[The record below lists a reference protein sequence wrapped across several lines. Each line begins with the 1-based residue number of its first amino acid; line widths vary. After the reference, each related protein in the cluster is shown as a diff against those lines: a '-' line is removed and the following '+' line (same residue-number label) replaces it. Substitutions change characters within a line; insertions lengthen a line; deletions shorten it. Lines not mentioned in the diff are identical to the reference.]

1 MAGGGEGWGRGVGAG
16 APPRSAG
23 GGAGRAPAWSPDSK
37 WLAYAKDLQNQMG
50 AVYLYSL
57 ADGKSTQVTDGMDDA
72 AEPVFDKDGKYL
84 YFLASTDSGPA
95 HEADLHSFTRN
106 VTSSVYLM
114 VLAKDQPSPLGPES
128 DDEKVADDKDK
139 KDDAAKDGAKKED
152 AKKDDS
158 KKDDAAPAGGP
169 AKPGAKVAVKVDFD
183 NISQRILAVPM
194 PPRRYAALQVGKA
207 GVLFAIEV
215 GAFA

>member
-57 ADGKSTQVTDGMDDA
+57 ADGKSTQVTDGMSDA
-72 AEPVFDKDGKYL
+72 GSPVFDKDGKYL

-95 HEADLHSFTRN
+95 HEFDLHSFTRN

-114 VLAKDQPSPLGPES
+114 VLAKDQTAPLGPES
-128 DDEKVADDKDK
+128 DDEKVADDKDAK
-139 KDDAAKDGAKKED
+139 KDDAAKDG

-169 AKPGAKVAVKVDFD
+169 SKPAAKVAVKADFD
-183 NISQRILAVPM
+183 NIGQRILAVPM
-194 PPRRYAALQVGKA
+194 PPRRYAALQVGKP
-207 GVLFAIEV
+207 
-215 GAFA
+215 GAL